1 MADAAGTG
9 LVAIIGCASLG
20 ASLASRLSASG
31 YDVCVVTDSEPALG
45 RLGRDFQGFTYVID
59 DMTNPDA
66 LERCSVNDAA
76 CVFALTL
83 SDNEN
88 VLIAHLAR
96 RVWGIRSVV
105 ARLADTDNA
114 SLLEDF
120 DIDVLCPNELCEREL
135 ARLTGLTL
143 GGEQA

>member
-9 LVAIIGCASLG
+9 LVAIIGCTSLG

-31 YDVCVVTDSEPALG
+31 HDVCVITDTESALA
-45 RLGRDFQGFTYVID
+45 RLDRDFQGFTYVVD
-59 DMTNPDA
+59 DMTNADA
-66 LERCSVNDAA
+66 LERCSVNDAV

-88 VLIAHLAR
+88 VLVAHLAR
-96 RVWGIRSVV
+96 RIWGVQSVV
-105 ARLADTDNA
+105 ARLSDPDNA

-143 GGEQA
+143 GGDD